1 MREDSWGQS
10 GHTIGGNTARKISR
24 PLTQTQI
31 IEEPSNEEDEDLFEE
46 YVIKGA
52 AFTLGMLIIIGMTAA
67 LISDTLLTV
76 LSSSLLSLGI
86 LVAVFALTEEE

>member
-1 MREDSWGQS
+1 MSNQD
-10 GHTIGGNTARKISR
+10 
-24 PLTQTQI
+24 LQTGETEEETHIITERI
-31 IEEPSNEEDEDLFEE
+31 IEEPSDEENEDLFEE

-52 AFTLGMLIIIGMTAA
+52 AFTLGVLMIMGMTAA
-67 LISDTLLTV
+67 LISDTLLIV

>member
-1 MREDSWGQS
+1 MSKQRLEPDEIEEET
-10 GHTIGGNTARKISR
+10 HIITER
-24 PLTQTQI
+24 I